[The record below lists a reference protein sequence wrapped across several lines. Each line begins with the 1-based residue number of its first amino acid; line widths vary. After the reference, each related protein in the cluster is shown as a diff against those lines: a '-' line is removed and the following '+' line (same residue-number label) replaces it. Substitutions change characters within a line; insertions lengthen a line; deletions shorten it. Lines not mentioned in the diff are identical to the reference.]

1 MPQTLFAASLEHRSK
16 GVFDVKRLATSA
28 VIDLGWR
35 TQSPTLMKN
44 TSMNPLLLAL
54 LVCLPLTSFAADKNS
69 PTPSPS
75 PKASPNASAA
85 HKMSP
90 AASGSPSATTSG
102 SPAAAKRPRPIAFHG
117 MVSLTDS
124 AANSFTI
131 AGKAKS
137 RVFLV
142 TNETVITKAG
152 APATLN
158 EITANTEVSGSYW
171 KNPDGTLAAKIVKIG
186 PVKEQKAKAKGAA
199 TESPTPSATEA
210 SPKP

>member
-1 MPQTLFAASLEHRSK
+1 MTKIS
-16 GVFDVKRLATSA
+16 
-28 VIDLGWR
+28 I
-35 TQSPTLMKN
+35 
-44 TSMNPLLLAL
+44 NPVVLAL
-54 LVCLPLTSFAADKNS
+54 LVCFPLTSFAAGKNS
-69 PTPSPS
+69 PTPSLS

-90 AASGSPSATTSG
+90 AASGSPSATMTSG

-171 KNPDGTLAAKIVKIG
+171 KNPDGTLAAKTVKIG
-186 PVKEQKAKAKGAA
+186 PVKEQKAKKAKGAA
-199 TESPTPSATEA
+199 AESPTPSATEA